1 MWSEAM
7 STLAKMYPKL
17 SAVELSAILMKGAAM
32 SASLERDSG
41 FNSGSSE
48 HEDDLKSLDQSSR
61 DGLISPENSS
71 EDSVPEA
78 KLSSTGVVV
87 TAQASSLVKNKRKST
102 EPLRVVA
109 ETELLAPLK
118 KRIRFGDE
126 RKHVEELQREQHHR
140 SHHHQY
146 PQDRD
151 ELDTSSPAPSCRT
164 ASSPFRPWAPSAM
177 TLEGGSISHPVPFAS
192 PFPNPADL
200 LVRHPAVTTLHRA
213 VSIKPLEQLQPL
225 ALVAKK
231 SSASSSSSTSSSNVA
246 KNQSSRPSPR
256 SASRSPQ
263 RTPDWKE
270 LQEQHAHLHH
280 SHASSG
286 PLFVQP
292 RAPPSLDGTNDST
305 TDHESTVA
313 SGGHGGKSSSGSGG
327 AISQTRNY
335 KNMTRERRIEANA
348 RERTRVHTI
357 SAAYE
362 KLRRA
367 IPAYSNAQKLSKLSI
382 LRIACSYILTLSRM
396 AGEDYS
402 EDGSEP
408 SIAECVEMVTKTIQ
422 TEGKIR
428 KKKDE

>member
-71 EDSVPEA
+71 EDSVPEV
-78 KLSSTGVVV
+78 KLPTSSVVV
-87 TAQASSLVKNKRKST
+87 PASGALVKNKRKSS

-109 ETELLAPLK
+109 ETELLGPLK
-118 KRIRFGDE
+118 KRIRYADDQKPIEEQRQQPHQPHRQSRPE
-126 RKHVEELQREQHHR
+126 RE
-140 SHHHQY
+140 
-146 PQDRD
+146 D
-151 ELDTSSPAPSCRT
+151 LDASSPASCSRT
-164 ASSPFRPWAPSAM
+164 TTSPFRPWAPSA
-177 TLEGGSISHPVPFAS
+177 ISPFAAP
-192 PFPNPADL
+192 PFPSPADL

-213 VSIKPLEQLQPL
+213 VNLKPLEQLQPL
-225 ALVAKK
+225 ALVAKR
-231 SSASSSSSTSSSNVA
+231 SSESTIIT
-246 KNQSSRPSPR
+246 P
-256 SASRSPQ
+256 RSPQ
-263 RTPDWKE
+263 HTPDWK
-270 LQEQHAHLHH
+270 LHVLPP
-280 SHASSG
+280 SEDS
-286 PLFVQP
+286 FVPP
-292 RAPPSLDGTNDST
+292 RAPPSLDDT
-305 TDHESTVA
+305 TESLGELESSGA
-313 SGGHGGKSSSGSGG
+313 SGGKSTSTS
-327 AISQTRNY
+327 AAACAQTRNY

-402 EDGSEP
+402 EDASEP

-428 KKKDE
+428 KKKDD